1 MEYILERK
9 QVGAWLLSVSWV
21 DCISSLALPK
31 ISAWKFNC
39 VLVRRWQCQ
48 PLGCCFQG
56 QLHLTFFL
64 LHLDAH
70 IVPFWFPEGAH
81 IVGISACS
89 CIVCWLSLFWLASSL
104 SATAFFSCSS
114 PCLSCLL
121 SFLKTHSFSCAS
133 VIISP
138 PWSTEQI
145 PSLQLHGPD
154 AVFPARFQEQ
164 LFHSAADGSC
174 LVRSSCLSCN
184 LRNSTGAVAW
194 SGSSP
199 WAVFAA
205 VQGAP
210 FLQASLCLAQH

>member
-1 MEYILERK
+1 MT
-9 QVGAWLLSVSWV
+9 VPTSWLLFSRSAPL
-21 DCISSLALPK
+21 DLLLASFGCSHCSL
-31 ISAWKFNC
+31 
-39 VLVRRWQCQ
+39 LVPWRCSHCW
-48 PLGCCFQG
+48 
-56 QLHLTFFL
+56 
-64 LHLDAH
+64 
-70 IVPFWFPEGAH
+70 
-81 IVGISACS
+81 ISACS

-121 SFLKTHSFSCAS
+121 SFLRTHSFSCAS

-154 AVFPARFQEQ
+154 AVFPAKFQEQ
-164 LFHSAADGSC
+164 LFHSAADGSR